1 METTKVIVCG
11 NQGSVW
17 MVYGVNDIEL
27 VTTESNY
34 PKMFTG
40 QRAWKTI
47 MSKGEVTV
55 FGQKFQYMDME
66 QLKEHNPY
74 LYKDVEEWLKEKEDE
89 YFVFPE
95 SSEDRQVTEEEY
107 NIFKDNV
114 RRAVRNYKKY
124 WEYNSVRDLISKSL
138 MEKLDYKPLAYV
150 PRVKYS
156 RYVDWVD
163 GHCDEHEAIEKM
175 MMWFFYRYEKVYI
188 TSEAFIR
195 SYDEQVFSCWT
206 EYYNNYN
213 NPNKVDMFNEENEW
227 AMKVVEMRSYEITDE
242 IMESVVEKFGH
253 GTIIEVIKDRYLMD
267 DIDVSVYY
275 DGSMSEEDYT
285 EFEELP
291 TTKQWEWYEDY
302 ASPEDWMR
310 DTDKENWR
318 KP

>member
-11 NQGSVW
+11 ECGNVW

-27 VTTESNY
+27 VTTYNHY
-34 PKMFTG
+34 RKMFTG

-55 FGQKFQYMDME
+55 FGHKYLLLDLE

-74 LYKDVEEWLKEKEDE
+74 FRELVDKWLKEKEDE
-89 YFVFPE
+89 NFVLPE
-95 SSEDRQVTEEEY
+95 SSENRQVTEEEY
-107 NIFKDNV
+107 NTFKDNV

-124 WEYNSVRDLISKSL
+124 WKYNSMRDLISKSL

-150 PRVKYS
+150 PRVKFS
-156 RYVDWVD
+156 RYVHWVD
-163 GHCDEHEAIEKM
+163 GNCDEHEAIEKM
-175 MMWFFYRYEKVYI
+175 MMKFFYRYEKEYI

-195 SYDEQVFSCWT
+195 SYDEEVFSSWT
-206 EYYNNYN
+206 EHTN
-213 NPNKVDMFNEENEW
+213 NPNIVDMFNEENEW
-227 AMKVVEMRSYEITDE
+227 AMKVEEMRSYEITDE
-242 IMESVVEKFGH
+242 IMESVVEEFGH
-253 GTIIEVIKDRYLMD
+253 GTIIQVIKDRYLMD
-267 DIDVSVYY
+267 IIDVSVYY
-275 DGSMSEEDYT
+275 DGDMSEEDYT

-310 DTDKENWR
+310 DTDREKWC